1 MSELSE
7 ITVVLVDFQFLT
19 RKAIAS
25 LIEETPGYCLV
36 SQIKKPENLTTKINS
51 IKPDLVVLDVYE
63 KNSGY
68 LEEVINL
75 QNKGNIK
82 LLVITNSQNPKTI
95 QALLKSGI
103 KGMVTKNCSEIEII
117 NALKAVSI
125 GQRFYCN
132 TILNSVL
139 ESNQQEV
146 ENCEPTTL
154 SPRELQVLKLI
165 ANGNITAKIAEK
177 LHISI
182 HTVSAHRKNILRKL
196 NITSPI
202 HLVAYAVES
211 GLVSVD
217 HKKR

>member
-103 KGMVTKNCSEIEII
+103 KGMVTKNCNEIEII

-146 ENCEPTTL
+146 VNCEPTTL

-182 HTVSAHRKNILRKL
+182 HTVNAHRKNILRKL